1 MRRMSRLS
9 SSGTTASATPPAAD
23 MSVLLDDAVADEPP
37 PIPIDSRLGVELA
50 WWLLSRRQDI
60 TRDLIPIDLFFF
72 RVFFSLGLLLE
83 RKKNSTKNR
92 FSSSFFLY
100 YLSFRLSLIQTVT
113 FQSVLE
119 KGYMSFK
126 INYSFIKNK
135 REVNK
140 NKFQFIIKFYL
151 KNNNKNR

>member
-37 PIPIDSRLGVELA
+37 PIPTDSRLGVELA

-60 TRDLIPIDLFFF
+60 TRDLIPIDLFF

-100 YLSFRLSLIQTVT
+100 YLFFRLSLIPNSHVSISSRKGLYE
-113 FQSVLE
+113 FQDQL
-119 KGYMSFK
+119 
-126 INYSFIKNK
+126 
-135 REVNK
+135 
-140 NKFQFIIKFYL
+140 
-151 KNNNKNR
+151 